1 MQMSKIH
8 FLPVRHGDAFIIE
21 CSQRDAHG
29 LVVIDGGPMGCGHIL
44 QNKLNELGLPDLM
57 VLTHYDDDHIGG
69 ILQLVGTCLDDNV
82 TLAKEV
88 WANCADYIEVAES
101 KSTNAKQGVALSMK
115 LNELKEKYGMIWR
128 DDLFEGFKADMP
140 FASIEVVSPT
150 DTIRRMVIKKQ
161 EEEGQ
166 QLLKASQMNIENLKK
181 PFNELSE
188 YIPQEPNLK
197 NDNELAN
204 ASSIAFI
211 LKCDDLSI
219 LMLGDCYPQ
228 NVERYLRRNGYSEDN
243 PLVVDF
249 VKISHHGSRNNT
261 SNSLLDI
268 IRCYKFIISTN
279 GGNYRSNHP
288 DRITI
293 AHILC
298 HPKRDRVAKVHLYFN
313 HKKELIEANGAPFLN
328 DGECKEWN
336 FEIHDNITEL

>member
-1 MQMSKIH
+1 MSKIH

-21 CSQRDAHG
+21 CTQGDAHG
-29 LVVIDGGPMGCGHIL
+29 LIVIDGGPMGCGHIL
-44 QNKLNELGLPDLM
+44 QIKLKELGTPDLM

-82 TLAKEV
+82 ILAKEV
-88 WANCADYIEVAES
+88 WANCAGYVEMAES
-101 KSTNAKQGVALSMK
+101 KSTNAKQGVALSVK
-115 LNELKEKYGMIWR
+115 LNELKEKHGIIWR
-128 DDLFEGFKADMP
+128 DDLSEGFEKDLP
-140 FASIEVVSPT
+140 FASIEVVSPPE
-150 DTIRRMVIKKQ
+150 TIRRMVIKKQ

-166 QLLKASQMNIENLKK
+166 QLLNASQMNTDNLQKSIT
-181 PFNELSE
+181 ELAE
-188 YIPQEPNLK
+188 YMPKEPDLNK
-197 NDNELAN
+197 DTELAN

-228 NVERYLRRNGYSEDN
+228 NVERYLRGKGYSEEN

-268 IRCYKFIISTN
+268 IRCDKFIISTN
-279 GGNYRSNHP
+279 GGRCRSNHP

-298 HPKRDRVAKVHLYFN
+298 HPERNMDTKVHLYFKY
-313 HKKELIEANGAPFLN
+313 KKELIEANGAAFLN
-328 DGECKEWN
+328 DEEYKEWN